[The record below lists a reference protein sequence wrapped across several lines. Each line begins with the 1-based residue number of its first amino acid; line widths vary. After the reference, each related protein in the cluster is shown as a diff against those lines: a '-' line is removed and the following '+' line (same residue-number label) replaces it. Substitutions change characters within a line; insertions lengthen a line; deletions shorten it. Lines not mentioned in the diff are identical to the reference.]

1 MFRLAADQSKE
12 PTMRHAF
19 VDIADKTMCS
29 RCGNEVFRVDEACPA
44 VSDGAIYTSKPNA
57 ADEYFDA
64 ISDVVEANP
73 ITLGVRR
80 GKSET

>member
-1 MFRLAADQSKE
+1 MPDTMTLDEFGEYLAGEMAK
-12 PTMRHAF
+12 PAF
-19 VDIADKTMCS
+19 QEIVAAS
-29 RCGNEVFRVDEACPA
+29 REK
-44 VSDGAIYTSKPNA
+44 KPNA

-64 ISDVVEANP
+64 ISDVVEAHP